1 MSTIKWNEAAYEM
14 LQEWLSLYNEK
25 EPLRSRHLH
34 NVKDKLHQLTE
45 QEFMMEVSK
54 ELHEVYKVVK
64 TERKQYDMTNGEF
77 LVTTLLSTD
86 YPAFLEA
93 RSQNL
98 RRVEKLKQL
107 HTDILSLFETKINT
121 SSEMTSLLNRFF
133 DAISAYGQTK
143 KLANLEAKCAE
154 YLPTFMDVDQKR
166 EGLKE
171 DALTAQKQESELLE
185 EWNQLRKKRYITK
198 QTATAFRTKQHEYN
212 ESIRRL
218 TVANK
223 QLEEIDLPGLKNSF
237 ANLEADMKAYAIE
250 ALRAIEK
257 EINEM
262 INDSERAQQQLQK
275 QIEKVSYVEEMD
287 AHYKWLSSF
296 MDASRTFFHG
306 KEIEA
311 FDQVADLYRSPAIAE
326 FIEVAKEVQMLTGP
340 EPMSAASLPSYFAS
354 LQVKEEKLSV
364 PVTADYPVLEKQQKT
379 KRTFP
384 FFVGAVLAI
393 VLIFVVYMSF
403 GRGVTDDNT
412 APAMTEKA
420 EAKDKQS
427 AENDPKP
434 VKDVSETEI
443 HNFVGSYKA
452 AYFSSLNSGDFSGMA
467 PYIDEDAQV
476 YSDLEAYITSLA
488 GKNVSFANDQ
498 LLVSKVEK
506 TGEGKYSVY
515 ATEEYTFTDSYDAS
529 TKFVKNR
536 IYRVE
541 LKGEDK
547 LKIKSIETTKDVQT
561 PVE

>member
-107 HTDILSLFETKINT
+107 HTEILSLFETNINT
-121 SSEMTSLLNRFF
+121 SSDMTSLLNRFF
-133 DAISAYGQTK
+133 DVMSAYGQTK

-154 YLPTFMDVDQKR
+154 YLPAFMDVDQKR

-171 DALTAQKQESELLE
+171 NALTVQKQESELLE
-185 EWNQLRKKRYITK
+185 EWNQLRKKQYVTK

-237 ANLEADMKAYAIE
+237 ANLETDMKAYAIE

-262 INDSERAQQQLQK
+262 INDSERSQQQLQK

-287 AHYKWLSSF
+287 SHYKWLSSF

-311 FDQVADLYRSPAIAE
+311 FDQVADLYRSSAIAE

-340 EPMSAASLPSYFAS
+340 EPMSPVSLPSYFAS

-364 PVTADYPVLEKQQKT
+364 PATADYPVLEKQQKT

-427 AENDPKP
+427 AENEPKP

>member
-154 YLPTFMDVDQKR
+154 YLPAFMDVDQKR

-198 QTATAFRTKQHEYN
+198 QTATGFRTKQHEYN

-237 ANLEADMKAYAIE
+237 ANLETDMKAYAIE

-275 QIEKVSYVEEMD
+275 QIEKVRYVEEMD
-287 AHYKWLSSF
+287 AHFKWLSSF
-296 MDASRTFFHG
+296 MNASRTFFHG

-311 FDQVADLYRSPAIAE
+311 FDQVADLYRSSAIAE
-326 FIEVAKEVQMLTGP
+326 FIEVAEEVQMLTVT
-340 EPMSAASLPSYFAS
+340 ERMSPASLPSYFAS

-364 PVTADYPVLEKQQKT
+364 PATADYPVLEKQQKT

-488 GKNVSFANDQ
+488 GKNVSFANDR

-541 LKGEDK
+541 LKGEGK

>member
-25 EPLRSRHLH
+25 EPLRSRHLR

-107 HTDILSLFETKINT
+107 HTDILSLFETNINT
-121 SSEMTSLLNRFF
+121 SSDMTSLLNRFF
-133 DAISAYGQTK
+133 DVMSAYGQTN

-171 DALTAQKQESELLE
+171 DALTVQKQESELLE

-198 QTATAFRTKQHEYN
+198 QTATGFRTKQHEYN

-237 ANLEADMKAYAIE
+237 ANLETDMKAYAIE

-262 INDSERAQQQLQK
+262 INDSERSQQQLQK
-275 QIEKVSYVEEMD
+275 QIEKVTYVEEMD
-287 AHYKWLSSF
+287 SHYKWLSSF
-296 MDASRTFFHG
+296 MNASRTFFQG

-311 FDQVADLYRSPAIAE
+311 FDQVADLYRSSAIAE

-364 PVTADYPVLEKQQKT
+364 PATADYPVLEKQQKT

-427 AENDPKP
+427 AKNEPKP

>member
-25 EPLRSRHLH
+25 EPLRSRHLR

-107 HTDILSLFETKINT
+107 HTEILSLFETNINT
-121 SSEMTSLLNRFF
+121 SSDMTSLLNRFF
-133 DAISAYGQTK
+133 DVMSAYGQTK

-154 YLPTFMDVDQKR
+154 YLPAFMDVDQKR

-171 DALTAQKQESELLE
+171 NALTVQKQESELLE
-185 EWNQLRKKRYITK
+185 EWNQLRKKQYVTK

-237 ANLEADMKAYAIE
+237 ANLETDMKAYAIE

-262 INDSERAQQQLQK
+262 INDSERSQQQLQK

-287 AHYKWLSSF
+287 SHYKWLSSF

-311 FDQVADLYRSPAIAE
+311 FDQVADLYRSSAIAE

-340 EPMSAASLPSYFAS
+340 EPMSPVSLPSYFAS

-364 PVTADYPVLEKQQKT
+364 PATADYPVLEKQQKT

-427 AENDPKP
+427 AENEPKP

-488 GKNVSFANDQ
+488 GKNVSFANDR

>member
-107 HTDILSLFETKINT
+107 HTEILSLFETNINT
-121 SSEMTSLLNRFF
+121 SSDMTSLLNRFF
-133 DAISAYGQTK
+133 DVMSAYGQTK

-154 YLPTFMDVDQKR
+154 YLPAFMDVDQKR

-171 DALTAQKQESELLE
+171 NALTVQKQESELLE
-185 EWNQLRKKRYITK
+185 EWNQLRKKQYVTK

-237 ANLEADMKAYAIE
+237 ANLETDMKAYAIE

-262 INDSERAQQQLQK
+262 INDSERSQQKLQK
-275 QIEKVSYVEEMD
+275 QIEKVNYVEEMD
-287 AHYKWLSSF
+287 SHYKWLSSF

-311 FDQVADLYRSPAIAE
+311 FDQVADLYRSSAIAE

-340 EPMSAASLPSYFAS
+340 EPMSPVSLPSYFAS

-364 PVTADYPVLEKQQKT
+364 PATADYPVLEKQQKT

-427 AENDPKP
+427 AENEPKP

>member
-296 MDASRTFFHG
+296 MNASRTFFQG

-311 FDQVADLYRSPAIAE
+311 FDQVADLYRSSAIAE
-326 FIEVAKEVQMLTGP
+326 FIEVAEEVQMLTVT
-340 EPMSAASLPSYFAS
+340 ERMSPVSLPSYFAS
-354 LQVKEEKLSV
+354 LQVKEKKLSV

-393 VLIFVVYMSF
+393 VLIFVVYMNF

-427 AENDPKP
+427 AENESKP

>member
-107 HTDILSLFETKINT
+107 HTEILSLFETNINT
-121 SSEMTSLLNRFF
+121 SSDMTSLLNRFF
-133 DAISAYGQTK
+133 DVMSAYGQTK

-154 YLPTFMDVDQKR
+154 YLPAFMDVYQQR

-223 QLEEIDLPGLKNSF
+223 QLEEIELPGLKNSF

-296 MDASRTFFHG
+296 MNASRTFFQG

-311 FDQVADLYRSPAIAE
+311 FDQVADLYRSSAIAE
-326 FIEVAKEVQMLTGP
+326 FIEVAKEVQMLTVT
-340 EPMSAASLPSYFAS
+340 ERMSPVSLPSYFAS

-384 FFVGAVLAI
+384 FFVGTVLAI
-393 VLIFVVYMSF
+393 VLIFIVYMNF
-403 GRGVTDDNT
+403 GRGITDDNT

-476 YSDLEAYITSLA
+476 YSDLEAYITSLS
-488 GKNVSFANDQ
+488 GKNVSFANDR

>member
-25 EPLRSRHLH
+25 EPLRSRHLR

-107 HTDILSLFETKINT
+107 HTDILSLFETNINT
-121 SSEMTSLLNRFF
+121 SSDMTSLLNRFF
-133 DAISAYGQTK
+133 DVMSAYGQTN

-154 YLPTFMDVDQKR
+154 YLPAFMDVDQKR

-171 DALTAQKQESELLE
+171 DALTVQKQESELLE
-185 EWNQLRKKRYITK
+185 EWNQLRKKRYVTK

-296 MDASRTFFHG
+296 MNASRTFFQG

-311 FDQVADLYRSPAIAE
+311 FDQVADLYRSSAIAE
-326 FIEVAKEVQMLTGP
+326 FIEVAEEVQMLTGP
-340 EPMSAASLPSYFAS
+340 ERMSPVSLPSYFAS

-364 PVTADYPVLEKQQKT
+364 PATADYPVLEKQQKT

-393 VLIFVVYMSF
+393 VLIFIVYMNF

>member
-296 MDASRTFFHG
+296 MNASRTFFQG

-311 FDQVADLYRSPAIAE
+311 FDQVADLYRSSAIAE
-326 FIEVAKEVQMLTGP
+326 FIEVAEEVQMLTVT
-340 EPMSAASLPSYFAS
+340 ERMSAASLPSYFAS

-364 PVTADYPVLEKQQKT
+364 PATADYPVLEKQQKT

-384 FFVGAVLAI
+384 FFVGAFLAI

-488 GKNVSFANDQ
+488 GKNVSFANDR

>member
-296 MDASRTFFHG
+296 MNASRTFFQG

-311 FDQVADLYRSPAIAE
+311 FDQVADLYRSSAIAE
-326 FIEVAKEVQMLTGP
+326 FIEVAEEVQMLTVT
-340 EPMSAASLPSYFAS
+340 ERMSPVSLPSYFAS
-354 LQVKEEKLSV
+354 LQVKEKKLSV

-393 VLIFVVYMSF
+393 VLIFVVYMNF

-427 AENDPKP
+427 AENESKP

-561 PVE
+561 PVK

>member
-121 SSEMTSLLNRFF
+121 SSDMTSLLNRFF

-296 MDASRTFFHG
+296 MNASRTFFQG

-311 FDQVADLYRSPAIAE
+311 FDQVADLYRSSAIAE
-326 FIEVAKEVQMLTGP
+326 FIEVAEEVQMLTVT
-340 EPMSAASLPSYFAS
+340 ERMSPVSLPSYFAS
-354 LQVKEEKLSV
+354 LQVKEKKLSV

-393 VLIFVVYMSF
+393 VLIFVVYMNF

-427 AENDPKP
+427 AENESKP

-561 PVE
+561 PVK

>member
-107 HTDILSLFETKINT
+107 HTEILSLFETNINT

-133 DAISAYGQTK
+133 DVMSAYGQTK

-171 DALTAQKQESELLE
+171 NALTAQKQESELLE
-185 EWNQLRKKRYITK
+185 EWNQLRKKQYVTK

-212 ESIRRL
+212 ESLRRL
-218 TVANK
+218 IVANK
-223 QLEEIDLPGLKNSF
+223 QLEEIELPGFKNSF

-262 INDSERAQQQLQK
+262 INDSERSQQQLQK

-311 FDQVADLYRSPAIAE
+311 FDQVADLYRSSAIAE
-326 FIEVAKEVQMLTGP
+326 FIEVAEEVQMLTGP
-340 EPMSAASLPSYFAS
+340 ERMSPASLPSYFAS

-364 PVTADYPVLEKQQKT
+364 PATADYPVLEKQQKT

-393 VLIFVVYMSF
+393 VLIFIVYMNF
-403 GRGVTDDNT
+403 GRGITDDNT

-476 YSDLEAYITSLA
+476 YSDLEAYIMSLA
-488 GKNVSFANDQ
+488 GKNVSFANDR

>member
-296 MDASRTFFHG
+296 MNASRTFFQG

-311 FDQVADLYRSPAIAE
+311 FDQVADLYRSSAIAE
-326 FIEVAKEVQMLTGP
+326 FIEVAEEVQMLTVT
-340 EPMSAASLPSYFAS
+340 ERMSPVSLPSYFAS
-354 LQVKEEKLSV
+354 LQVKEKKLSV

-393 VLIFVVYMSF
+393 VLIFVVYMNFST
-403 GRGVTDDNT
+403 RGY
-412 APAMTEKA
+412 
-420 EAKDKQS
+420 
-427 AENDPKP
+427 
-434 VKDVSETEI
+434 
-443 HNFVGSYKA
+443 G
-452 AYFSSLNSGDFSGMA
+452 
-467 PYIDEDAQV
+467 
-476 YSDLEAYITSLA
+476 
-488 GKNVSFANDQ
+488 
-498 LLVSKVEK
+498 
-506 TGEGKYSVY
+506 
-515 ATEEYTFTDSYDAS
+515 
-529 TKFVKNR
+529 
-536 IYRVE
+536 
-541 LKGEDK
+541 
-547 LKIKSIETTKDVQT
+547 
-561 PVE
+561 

>member
-107 HTDILSLFETKINT
+107 HTEILSLFETNINT

-133 DAISAYGQTK
+133 DVMSAYGQTK

-171 DALTAQKQESELLE
+171 NALTAQKQESELLE
-185 EWNQLRKKRYITK
+185 EWNQLRKKQYVTK

-212 ESIRRL
+212 ESLRRL
-218 TVANK
+218 IVANK
-223 QLEEIDLPGLKNSF
+223 QLEEIELPGLKNSF

-262 INDSERAQQQLQK
+262 INDSERSQQQLQK

-311 FDQVADLYRSPAIAE
+311 FDQVADLYRSSAIAE
-326 FIEVAKEVQMLTGP
+326 FIEVAEEVQMLTVT
-340 EPMSAASLPSYFAS
+340 ERMSPASLPSYFAS

-364 PVTADYPVLEKQQKT
+364 PATADYPVLEKQQKT

-393 VLIFVVYMSF
+393 VLIFIVYMNF

-488 GKNVSFANDQ
+488 GKNVSFANDR